1 MASSTHWKVRLDE
14 RRRPTLP
21 EELLSAAGI
30 PAGADL
36 TARVGDEGMIILET
50 RDAVR
55 ERIRRRMAPLKT
67 GASMVD
73 ELLAERRAE
82 DAREDA

>member
-1 MASSTHWKVRLDE
+1 MTSSTHWQVRLDD